1 MDALPTHQ
9 RQLTRFA
16 LATGLEQAN
25 VLALQWSAVDLA
37 RRTAWVHADE
47 AKGGE
52 AIGVPL
58 NDDAIA
64 GAARGEGQASRTRL
78 DLQRQ
83 TPRSGE
89 HEIVTQC
96 LEAHRHRELSLA
108 RRAARLG
115 DMARDGG
122 YDVHN

>member
-1 MDALPTHQ
+1 MLTEKHVLHSRFKSCWLLTRQSRKERGQVAFWTRCQRIRDSSRALPLP
-9 RQLTRFA
+9 RDW
-16 LATGLEQAN
+16 GKAN

-64 GAARGEGQASRTRL
+64 VLREEKGKHPERVFTYKGKPLGQVNTKS
-78 DLQRQ
+78 
-83 TPRSGE
+83 
-89 HEIVTQC
+89 
-96 LEAHRHRELSLA
+96 
-108 RRAARLG
+108 
-115 DMARDGG
+115 
-122 YDVHN
+122 